1 MPAQNLAEPNS
12 GSCPMRRVPGFER
25 VLRLCLEWDPAAL
38 TRCPPAI
45 VAARAAVARLP
56 AIQALRPQPLPARF
70 AAVAAFTAL
79 LNAPC
84 GAVRAHTRKF
94 SWEWVLAVHA
104 SIPFIVMLRKALMMP
119 PYAVLV
125 TITAAVLGQTAGSRG
140 EMARLAGLEAE
151 AQRAGAAAAAQGE
164 QRRRAKRRRQDRADH
179 RAEKRASL
187 DGMPALPMAA
197 ISALVPGVP
206 VPCGLGGGWGAR
218 H

>member
-1 MPAQNLAEPNS
+1 VPAQSLAESNS
-12 GSCPMRRVPGFER
+12 GSCPMRRVPGFEH

-125 TITAAVLGQTAGSRG
+125 TITAAVLGQAAGSRL
-140 EMARLAGLEAE
+140 EMTRLATATET
-151 AQRAGAAAAAQGE
+151 GAADLRMRALAAGGAP
-164 QRRRAKRRRQDRADH
+164 RDAA
-179 RAEKRASL
+179 
-187 DGMPALPMAA
+187 PAGYV
-197 ISALVPGVP
+197 SSLVPGRWP
-206 VPCGLGGGWGAR
+206 SGLGLLAR
-218 H
+218 A

>member
-1 MPAQNLAEPNS
+1 
-12 GSCPMRRVPGFER
+12 MRRVPGFER
-25 VLRLCLEWDPAAL
+25 VLRMCLEFDPAAL

-45 VAARAAVARLP
+45 VAARAAVARVP
-56 AIQALRPQPLPARF
+56 AVRALRPQPLPARF
-70 AAVAAFTAL
+70 AAVAAFTAAV
-79 LNAPC
+79 NAPC
-84 GAVRAHTRKF
+84 GAARVHTRKF
-94 SWEWVLAVHA
+94 SGPWFAAVHA
-104 SIPFIVMLRKALMMP
+104 SIPLIVMLRKALVMP
-119 PYAVLV
+119 PYAMLV

-140 EMARLAGLEAE
+140 EIARLAGLEAE

-179 RAEKRASL
+179 RAEKRASV

>member
-1 MPAQNLAEPNS
+1 MPAQSHAESNS

-125 TITAAVLGQTAGSRG
+125 TITAAVLGQAAGSRL
-140 EMARLAGLEAE
+140 EMTRLATAIET
-151 AQRAGAAAAAQGE
+151 GAADMRMRALAAGGAP
-164 QRRRAKRRRQDRADH
+164 RDAA
-179 RAEKRASL
+179 
-187 DGMPALPMAA
+187 PAGYV
-197 ISALVPGVP
+197 SSLVPGRWP
-206 VPCGLGGGWGAR
+206 SGLGLLAR
-218 H
+218 A